1 MATYVIVN
9 IIFIAIVLLLLRE
22 RPGRP
27 SRASLI
33 TLAILLALTAVF
45 DSIIV
50 GLSIVGYD
58 ASKIIGLYIGNA
70 PIEDFFYA
78 VLAVIVVP
86 TLWQKIWYTHARK
99 N

>member
-86 TLWQKIWYTHARK
+86 TLWQKIGDTHARK

>member
-9 IIFIAIVLLLLRE
+9 IVFIAIILLLLRA
-22 RPGRP
+22 RPRRP
-27 SRASLI
+27 SRASLT

-86 TLWQKIWYTHARK
+86 TLWQKIGDTHARK